1 MFSVKV
7 QNQSKTENTKMIE
20 LATVT
25 ITGLDLYAF
34 WGISQFEEKYQ
45 TKFSGAG
52 GDFMLSIAADC
63 FEDILDIPDN
73 VPIKDNVVTPFKGKV
88 RIYNACK
95 SHVDFFRWA
104 AKAHGCKVSE
114 AYTLFA
120 RWVAEGW
127 YKDNLRDWMEV
138 NGLSSDED
146 VIERLAELAETH
158 KAFAAMKRNPAIH
171 EDEDECN

>member
-1 MFSVKV
+1 MRHRNYIKM
-7 QNQSKTENTKMIE
+7 ENLKMME

-34 WGISQFEEKYQ
+34 WGISSFEDKYK

-52 GDFMLSIAADC
+52 GDFMLEIAADC
-63 FEDILDIPDN
+63 FEDILAIPDP
-73 VPIKDNVVTPFKGKV
+73 VPIKDNVVTPFKGKL

-95 SHVDFFRWA
+95 SRVDFFRWA
-104 AKAHGCKVSE
+104 AKSHGCKVSD

-127 YKDNLRDWMEV
+127 YKDNLQEWMDA
-138 NGLSSDED
+138 NGCSSDDD
-146 VIERLAELAETH
+146 VISVLADRAETH
-158 KAFAAMKRNPAIH
+158 KVFVSLKRNPTSDG
-171 EDEDECN
+171 DEDECN